1 MSARTF
7 DKLTALDNMCVRV
20 VDGNVEAEGL
30 KQDVLIA
37 HQLLGLQ
44 RARMKERIKL
54 WLDPFDMSNF
64 GFCMI
69 SVSPLSGT
77 VQIWNPAGGYLC
89 AGRYMTPATAN
100 IKIEQTDYIDSLT
113 THIDLYYNGQQ
124 GKGWRQDVF
133 AEYLKDKP

>member
-7 DKLTALDNMCVRV
+7 DKLTALDNVSVRV

-54 WLDPFDMSNF
+54 
-64 GFCMI
+64 G
-69 SVSPLSGT
+69 
-77 VQIWNPAGGYLC
+77 
-89 AGRYMTPATAN
+89 
-100 IKIEQTDYIDSLT
+100 
-113 THIDLYYNGQQ
+113 
-124 GKGWRQDVF
+124 
-133 AEYLKDKP
+133 

>member
-37 HQLLGLQ
+37 HQLLSLQ

-54 WLDPFDMSNF
+54 
-64 GFCMI
+64 G
-69 SVSPLSGT
+69 
-77 VQIWNPAGGYLC
+77 
-89 AGRYMTPATAN
+89 
-100 IKIEQTDYIDSLT
+100 
-113 THIDLYYNGQQ
+113 
-124 GKGWRQDVF
+124 
-133 AEYLKDKP
+133 